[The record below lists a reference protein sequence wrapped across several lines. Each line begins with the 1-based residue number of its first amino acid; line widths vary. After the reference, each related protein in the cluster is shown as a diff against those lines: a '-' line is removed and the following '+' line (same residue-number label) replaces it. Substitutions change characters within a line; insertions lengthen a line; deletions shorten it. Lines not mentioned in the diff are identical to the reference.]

1 MIFPQRSP
9 EVINLELMPQPPQ
22 TRSPNN
28 PWPHWPLVF
37 KAGAWPCGDG
47 CGVSMISVMSWA
59 ACLWIF
65 LDTFRCLP
73 HTNISRQFQTYM
85 LAEYFFVMYRGTSN
99 NKSGCYDQERCKKGI
114 KPAWKGICSRLKG
127 GKQLFGAI
135 KSGDCNIG
143 MVNYPKWPC
152 GCMGRFFDQM
162 IKYFVAFE
170 SSVLVGNTPIFT
182 SQISETPCPT
192 FHPWTLPVLIVIQ
205 VDYGH
210 EEAAPLNKNKD
221 IRSSSRK
228 VILDRIFWPF
238 SKTSK
243 LVWSVWHCFGKFW
256 MLILEYFWVCLIYI
270 NHSPNSVATL
280 RGSYR
285 RC

>member
-143 MVNYPKWPC
+143 MVNYPKWPTFVVAWAASLTKWSNILLLLNPQFWLATHPFLLVKSVKLLVPLFIHELYQFWLWSRWTRATRRRPHWTRTKISAARH
-152 GCMGRFFDQM
+152 GRSFWIGFSDHLQRLQCWFDQSD
-162 IKYFVAFE
+162 IVLE
-170 SSVLVGNTPIFT
+170 SFGCLFWNIFG
-182 SQISETPCPT
+182 C
-192 FHPWTLPVLIVIQ
+192 
-205 VDYGH
+205 
-210 EEAAPLNKNKD
+210 
-221 IRSSSRK
+221 
-228 VILDRIFWPF
+228 
-238 SKTSK
+238 
-243 LVWSVWHCFGKFW
+243 VWF
-256 MLILEYFWVCLIYI
+256 I
-270 NHSPNSVATL
+270 
-280 RGSYR
+280 
-285 RC
+285 